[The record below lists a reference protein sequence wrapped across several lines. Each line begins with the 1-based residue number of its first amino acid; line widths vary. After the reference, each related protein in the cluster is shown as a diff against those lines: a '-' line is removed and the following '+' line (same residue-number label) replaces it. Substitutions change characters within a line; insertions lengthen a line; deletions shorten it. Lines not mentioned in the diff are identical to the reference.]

1 MIHSGKVLRGSGDSF
16 KSPPA
21 FFFLH
26 RKKSLQFPEEC
37 AIINALQAQPAQ
49 EAPQAGKQKERR
61 KEKSI
66 SLSRTW
72 YIRDCKLTVNI
83 SDSTKGSAIHQY

>member
-1 MIHSGKVLRGSGDSF
+1 MIKEVSIKETGRIGYFL
-16 KSPPA
+16 KSETKT
-21 FFFLH
+21 LKSNKIGE
-26 RKKSLQFPEEC
+26 KK
-37 AIINALQAQPAQ
+37 Q
-49 EAPQAGKQKERR
+49 EERR

>member
-1 MIHSGKVLRGSGDSF
+1 MRIDKGSFNKRNGRIGYF
-16 KSPPA
+16 LKSETKT
-21 FFFLH
+21 L
-26 RKKSLQFPEEC
+26 KNNKIGEK
-37 AIINALQAQPAQ
+37 
-49 EAPQAGKQKERR
+49 KQKERR